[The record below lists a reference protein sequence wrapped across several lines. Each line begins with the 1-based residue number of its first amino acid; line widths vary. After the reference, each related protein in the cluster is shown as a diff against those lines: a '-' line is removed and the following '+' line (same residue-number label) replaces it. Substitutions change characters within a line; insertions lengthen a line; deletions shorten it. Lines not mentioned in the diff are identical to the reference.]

1 MLVSNRQDQGETA
14 MQEVF
19 TVSEVAAMLKVTP
32 VALRQRLRNGTLGG
46 FRIGTDWRIPKAD
59 LDAFIERNR
68 NSDRPERVRSD
79 GDADPQDRAALALA
93 ETGDFEDWQTVKAR
107 NGL

>member
-1 MLVSNRQDQGETA
+1 

-19 TVSEVAAMLKVTP
+19 TVAEAAAMLKATP
-32 VALRQRLRNGTLGG
+32 AALRQRLRAGTLGG

-68 NSDRPERVRSD
+68 NSYRPGQPDDDDAELVAEAEAALDRIARGEERTLTLDQWERR
-79 GDADPQDRAALALA
+79 GDAL
-93 ETGDFEDWQTVKAR
+93 G
-107 NGL
+107 G

>member
-1 MLVSNRQDQGETA
+1 

-19 TVSEVAAMLKVTP
+19 TVAEVAAMLKATP
-32 VALRQRLRNGTLGG
+32 AALRERLRNGTLGG

-68 NSDRPERVRSD
+68 NSYRPEQPDEDDDADLLADAEATLDRLSRGEERTLTLD
-79 GDADPQDRAALALA
+79 QWERRGDALD
-93 ETGDFEDWQTVKAR
+93 G
-107 NGL
+107 

>member
-1 MLVSNRQDQGETA
+1 MN
-14 MQEVF
+14 EVF
-19 TVSEVAAMLKVTP
+19 TVAEAAAMLKVDPST
-32 VALRQRLRNGTLGG
+32 LRQRLRAGTLGG

-68 NSDRPERVRSD
+68 NSYRPERGQPPED
-79 GDADPQDRAALALA
+79 EDAEDRAALARA
-93 ETGDFEDWQTVKAR
+93 DTGDFEDWPTVKTR

>member
-1 MLVSNRQDQGETA
+1 

-19 TVSEVAAMLKVTP
+19 TVAEVAAMLKATP
-32 VALRQRLRNGTLGG
+32 AAIRQRLRDGTLGG

-68 NSDRPERVRSD
+68 NSYRPERGQPEPD
-79 GDADPQDRAALALA
+79 GNP
-93 ETGDFEDWQTVKAR
+93 
-107 NGL
+107 

>member
-1 MLVSNRQDQGETA
+1 

-19 TVSEVAAMLKVTP
+19 KVAEVAAMLRATP
-32 VALRQRLRNGTLGG
+32 AAIRQRLRDGTLGG

-68 NSDRPERVRSD
+68 NSYRPERGQPID
-79 GDADPQDRAALALA
+79 DDAEDRAALARA
-93 ETGDFEDWQTVKAR
+93 NTGDFEDWQTVKAR

>member
-1 MLVSNRQDQGETA
+1 

-19 TVSEVAAMLKVTP
+19 TVAEVATMLKATP
-32 VALRQRLRNGTLGG
+32 AALRQRLRDGTLGG

-68 NSDRPERVRSD
+68 NSYRPERGQPD
-79 GDADPQDRAALALA
+79 TEDDAEDRAALARA
-93 ETGDFEDWQTVKAR
+93 ESGDFEDWQPVKAR

>member
-1 MLVSNRQDQGETA
+1 

-19 TVSEVAAMLKVTP
+19 TVAEVATMLKATP
-32 VALRQRLRNGTLGG
+32 AALRQRLRDGTLGG

-68 NSDRPERVRSD
+68 NSYRPER
-79 GDADPQDRAALALA
+79 GQPPEEEDAEDRAALARA
-93 ETGDFEDWQTVKAR
+93 ETGDFEDWQPVKAR

>member
-1 MLVSNRQDQGETA
+1 MQD
-14 MQEVF
+14 VF
-19 TVSEVAAMLKVTP
+19 KVAEVAAMLRATP
-32 VALRQRLRNGTLGG
+32 AAIRQRLREGTLGG

-68 NSDRPERVRSD
+68 NSYRPER
-79 GDADPQDRAALALA
+79 GQPPEEEDAEDRAALARA
-93 ETGDFEDWQTVKAR
+93 ETGDFEDWQPVKAR

>member
-1 MLVSNRQDQGETA
+1 

-19 TVSEVAAMLKVTP
+19 KVAEVAAMLKVTP
-32 VALRQRLRNGTLGG
+32 AAIRQRLREGTLGG

-68 NSDRPERVRSD
+68 NSYRPER
-79 GDADPQDRAALALA
+79 
-93 ETGDFEDWQTVKAR
+93 EEDSP
-107 NGL
+107 

>member
-1 MLVSNRQDQGETA
+1 

-19 TVSEVAAMLKVTP
+19 TVAEAAAMLKATP
-32 VALRQRLRNGTLGG
+32 SALRQRLRAGTLGG

-68 NSDRPERVRSD
+68 NSYRPEREQPD
-79 GDADPQDRAALALA
+79 DDEDAYWATEADAALDRLA
-93 ETGDFEDWQTVKAR
+93 RGEDSVITLEQWEAR
-107 NGL
+107 HGLGG

>member
-1 MLVSNRQDQGETA
+1 

-19 TVSEVAAMLKVTP
+19 TVAEVAAMLKATP
-32 VALRQRLRNGTLGG
+32 AALRQRLRDGTLGG

-59 LDAFIERNR
+59 LEAFIERNR
-68 NSDRPERVRSD
+68 NSYRPEPVAMPMAAAD
-79 GDADPQDRAALALA
+79 EDADDRAALAHA
-93 ETGDFEDWQTVKAR
+93 DSGDFEDWQSVKAR

>member
-1 MLVSNRQDQGETA
+1 MAEA
-14 MQEVF
+14 
-19 TVSEVAAMLKVTP
+19 AAMLKATP
-32 VALRQRLRNGTLGG
+32 SALRQRLRAGTLGG

-68 NSDRPERVRSD
+68 NSYRPGQPRPPED
-79 GDADPQDRAALALA
+79 EDAEDRAALARA
-93 ETGDFEDWQTVKAR
+93 DAGDFEDWHTVKAR

>member
-1 MLVSNRQDQGETA
+1 

-19 TVSEVAAMLKVTP
+19 TVAEVATMLKATP
-32 VALRQRLRNGTLGG
+32 AALRQRLRDGTLGG

-68 NSDRPERVRSD
+68 NSYRPDRGQPDDDDAELVAEAEAALDRIERGEERVITLE
-79 GDADPQDRAALALA
+79 QW
-93 ETGDFEDWQTVKAR
+93 EAR
-107 NGL
+107 HGLGG